1 MVDKLAEVQ
10 HEIWAHW
17 MKYLFDVST
26 TNKDGSVTIPSDMV
40 RRWKRQ
46 ISTQYSDL
54 SRMEQES
61 DIEQAQKVLSVIHN
75 ETDVGN
81 TDKSP
86 R

>member
-17 MKYLFDVST
+17 MKHLFEVST
-26 TNKDGSVTIPSDMV
+26 TNEDGSVTIPSDKV

-46 ISTQYSDL
+46 MSTQYSDL
-54 SRMEQES
+54 SPMEQES
-61 DIEQAQKVLSVIHN
+61 DIEQARKILNVIHN

-81 TDKSP
+81 TSNRP
-86 R
+86 